1 MLERKFNSVRLGT
14 AAGVLAL
21 LCWPTTA
28 FAAKCYQ
35 SSVVSPTPFMGNND
49 EVFKLSDGSFWQVKY
64 EYEYLYEYY
73 PTVVICPSSGMLLV
87 SGKSLNVVPIRST
100 ANPSGARP
108 ANAVTVVYRR
118 RGCDYFIADG
128 PQGYYVL
135 EWYRGHDPDVG
146 DALVGYER
154 GYGFKDVV
162 YINNGSKG
170 RIYAEDYLLSKD
182 RAAEI
187 LADKCG

>member
-1 MLERKFNSVRLGT
+1 MLERKFTFVRLGIV
-14 AAGVLAL
+14 AGMLAL
-21 LCWPTTA
+21 LCWPSTA
-28 FAAKCYQ
+28 LAAECYQ
-35 SSVVSPTPFMGNND
+35 SSIVSPTPFMGNDD

-73 PTVVICPSSGMLLV
+73 PTVVICPTRGTLLV

-100 ANPSGARP
+100 ATSGARP
-108 ANAVTVVYRR
+108 ANAITVVYRR
-118 RGCDYFIADG
+118 AGCDYFIADG

-135 EWYRGHDPDVG
+135 EWYGGHDPDVG
-146 DALVGYER
+146 DALVGYES

-162 YINNGSKG
+162 YINNGSEG
-170 RIYAEDYLLSKD
+170 RVYAEDYLVSKV

-187 LADKCG
+187 LADKCS